1 MTTQPVRVVSGVLRR
16 ADGQFFVAQRSDP
29 RHAGCWEFPGGK
41 VEPGEADTD
50 ALIREWQE
58 ELGVDISGY
67 VGGWVFSGRF
77 PHPAN
82 DGREFE
88 LHAYMIS
95 HKLLD
100 GALPSPKECHSATMW
115 ASREVLEQLPPEA
128 RMISLLPTIKD
139 TRRFGGLYYHVV
151 WMSRWGDLNPTHS
164 YAKAVFGSGD
174 AFENKP
180 YTTTDMQQVGL
191 TEEQSRGE
199 KYRHQVAYEQL
210 DKLVGG
216 SDCVQLTRVVVASV
230 HFKQW
235 LLLEREHFLGVFSS
249 VGHAQRAQQQ
259 MYPGWKLR
267 TSWFDVRQ
275 GEVDEEDEEDGED
288 GEDAVDDADEADA
301 VDEEDGVDAPPP
313 TG

>member
-1 MTTQPVRVVSGVLRR
+1 MTPQPVRVVSGVLRR
-16 ADGQFFVAQRSDP
+16 ADGQFFIAQRSDP

-50 ALIREWQE
+50 ALIREWRE
-58 ELGVDISGY
+58 ELDIDISGY

-77 PHPAN
+77 PHPSN
-82 DGREFE
+82 DGREVE

-100 GALPSPKECHSATMW
+100 GALPSPGAVHSATMW

-139 TRRFGGLYYHVV
+139 TRLFGGLYYHVV
-151 WMSRWGDLNPTHS
+151 WMSRWGDVNPSHG
-164 YAKAVFGSGD
+164 YVEGVFGSGD
-174 AFENKP
+174 VFEDAVYHDDDLK
-180 YTTTDMQQVGL
+180 QLGL
-191 TEEQSRGE
+191 AEEQSRGG
-199 KYRHQVAYEQL
+199 KYRYQIVYEQL

-216 SDCVQLTRVVVASV
+216 SDCVQLTRVVAASV
-230 HFKQW
+230 HFKQG

-249 VGHAQRAQQQ
+249 VEHAQRAQQQ

-267 TSWFDVRQ
+267 TPWFDVRQ
-275 GEVDEEDEEDGED
+275 DEADGGDDVPDE
-288 GEDAVDDADEADA
+288 VDDADE
-301 VDEEDGVDAPPP
+301 VDAAPP
-313 TG
+313 TS